1 MLDTSLDLSRE
12 TERLKKI
19 GVDFVFYDNCL
30 EEYTGVVVRIDTP
43 QYEENVRKLT
53 EAGYSLKGKYRKKKG
68 CELFVIKT
76 ELLRKLLTFS

>member
-1 MLDTSLDLSRE
+1 MLDLSKE
-12 TERLKKI
+12 TERLKEL

-30 EEYTGVVVRIDTP
+30 DGYTGVVVRTDIP